1 MQRDRQLSV
10 ASSRITFGVIGCL
23 NGSVRDTWQ
32 VKMHELIGKGFA
44 EARRGE
50 GLTQEQAARRL
61 QARGLTAWRKSTVGQ
76 LEAGLRRPTIT
87 EMLLM
92 AAALQVTVDTLFPG
106 DDDERVELG
115 DGTTV
120 SPRWIREMLT
130 GEFYRDPQRPIEQV
144 PYARFP
150 VQDVM
155 QRLTERLQAELERF
169 RLRTAPIREHAPF
182 DDRFITG
189 EDEHHAFD
197 PPTDTERHAA
207 QRLGIEVPELKYT
220 ARVLWDHRDFDE
232 ERDRRVGNVDELP
245 PRSRQARRG
254 LVTRE
259 MLTELNAFLGMVGFD
274 RKSDGDGD
282 GDGRDL

>member
-1 MQRDRQLSV
+1 
-10 ASSRITFGVIGCL
+10 
-23 NGSVRDTWQ
+23 
-32 VKMHELIGKGFA
+32 MHELIGKGFA
-44 EARRGE
+44 EARRRE

-61 QARGLTAWRKSTVGQ
+61 QGRGLTAWRKSTVGQ
-76 LEAGLRRPTIT
+76 LEAGLRRPTIA

-106 DDDERVELG
+106 DDNERVELG

-130 GEFYRDPQRPIEQV
+130 GEFYRDSHRPIEQV

-150 VQDVM
+150 VQDIM
-155 QRLTERLQAELERF
+155 ERLTDRLQAEREYWHARI
-169 RLRTAPIREHAPF
+169 APIREHAEI
-182 DDRFITG
+182 DDHYVAG
-189 EDEHHAFD
+189 VDEHRMFD

-207 QRLGIEVPELKYT
+207 QRLGVDVRILKYA
-220 ARVLWDHRDFDE
+220 ARTLFKHQDFDA
-232 ERDRRVGNVDELP
+232 ERDRRIGNVDELA

-259 MLTELNAFLGMVGFD
+259 MLAELDAFLDKAGVE
-274 RKSDGDGD
+274 RHRDGDGE
-282 GDGRDL
+282 R